1 MATVFLVLG
10 IACLIATIA
19 SLLVGVIG
27 MGATEFNRKYG
38 NKLMRSRIVFQ
49 FLAVGFILLYSLLT
63 WS

>member
-10 IACLIATIA
+10 IACLVATVA

-27 MGATEFNRKYG
+27 MGATEFNRKHG
-38 NKLMRSRIVFQ
+38 NRLMRSRIVFQ